1 MADSALI
8 QSRKPDGGSRGSF
21 TTLFDRAVVVVVL
34 LGFWKIA
41 SLQVGPEWVSSPEL
55 VVLEIWNWV
64 VSGSLYR
71 HAIFTLQAAL
81 LGFLI
86 GGIPGALLPFMIR
99 RMPLVVAVIEPFML
113 GGYAI
118 PKLALT
124 PLLVIWFGIG
134 LWSKVALVASV
145 SFFLLFFNALAGI
158 RSIQP
163 QLVRMAEI
171 VGADNQQVSRLIVF
185 PATVAFIFTGIRVS
199 LPLSIGG
206 AAIAE
211 MISSNR
217 GLGYLIQLS
226 ATNFDATG
234 SFAGIVVLGTVVA
247 LTNLIVDFAE
257 RKLLAWKPK
266 ADDALREG
274 LPS

>member
-1 MADSALI
+1 MSDGMLV
-8 QSRKPDGGSRGSF
+8 QSRKSDGRARGSF
-21 TTLFDRAVVVVVL
+21 TTLFDRAVVVILL
-34 LGFWKIA
+34 LGLWKAA

-55 VVLEIWNWV
+55 VALEIWHWII
-64 VSGSLYR
+64 SGSLYR
-71 HAIFTLQAAL
+71 HAIFTLQSAI

-86 GGIPGALLPFMIR
+86 GGVPGAVLPFLIR
-99 RMPLVVAVIEPFML
+99 RMPFVVAVIEPFML

-124 PLLVIWFGIG
+124 PVLVIWFGIG

-145 SFFLLFFNALAGI
+145 SFFLLFFNAMAGI

-171 VGADNQQVSRLIVF
+171 AGADNQQVSRLIVF
-185 PATVAFIFTGIRVS
+185 PATIAFIFTGIRVS

-234 SFAGIVVLGTVVA
+234 SFAGIVVLGAVVA

>member
-1 MADSALI
+1 MADGALI
-8 QSRKPDGGSRGSF
+8 QARKPDGASRGSF
-21 TTLFDRAVVVVVL
+21 TTLFDRAVVVLVL
-34 LGFWKIA
+34 LGLWKVA
-41 SLQVGPEWVSSPEL
+41 SIQVGPEWVSSPEL
-55 VVLEIWNWV
+55 VALEIWNWV
-64 VSGSLYR
+64 SSGSLYR

-86 GGIPGALLPFMIR
+86 GGIPGALLPFLIR

-124 PLLVIWFGIG
+124 PVLVIWFGIG

-234 SFAGIVVLGTVVA
+234 SFAGIVVLGAVVA

-266 ADDALREG
+266 ADDVLRES

>member
-1 MADSALI
+1 MSEGVLSQHGKADGA
-8 QSRKPDGGSRGSF
+8 RRGSF

-34 LGFWKIA
+34 LGLWKAA

-55 VVLEIWNWV
+55 VALEIWNWIA
-64 VSGSLYR
+64 SGSLYR

-86 GGIPGALLPFMIR
+86 GGVPGAILPFLIR
-99 RMPLVVAVIEPFML
+99 RMPFVVAVIEPFML
-113 GGYAI
+113 AGYAI

-124 PLLVIWFGIG
+124 PVLVIWFGIG

-145 SFFLLFFNALAGI
+145 SFFLLFFNAMAGI

-171 VGADNQQVSRLIVF
+171 AGADHQQVSRLIVF
-185 PATVAFIFTGIRVS
+185 PATIAFIFTGIRVS

-266 ADDALREG
+266 SDEALREG

>member
-1 MADSALI
+1 MSDGVLS
-8 QSRKPDGGSRGSF
+8 QGRKPDGESRGSF
-21 TTLFDRAVVVVVL
+21 TTLFDRAIVVILL
-34 LGFWKIA
+34 LGIWKVG

-55 VVLEIWNWV
+55 VALEIWNWF

-71 HAIFTLQAAL
+71 HAIFTLQAAI

-86 GGIPGALLPFMIR
+86 GGIPGAVLPFLIR
-99 RMPLVVAVIEPFML
+99 RMPFVVAVIEPFML

-124 PLLVIWFGIG
+124 PVLVIWFGIG

-145 SFFLLFFNALAGI
+145 SFFLLFFNAMAGI

-185 PATVAFIFTGIRVS
+185 PATIAFIFTGIRVS

-257 RKLLAWKPK
+257 QRLLAWKPK

>member
-1 MADSALI
+1 MSDGVLI
-8 QSRKPDGGSRGSF
+8 QSGKSDGTVRGSF
-21 TTLFDRAVVVVVL
+21 TTLFDRAAVVILL
-34 LGFWKIA
+34 LGLWKVA

-55 VVLEIWNWV
+55 VALEIWNWI

-71 HAIFTLQAAL
+71 HATFTLQAAI

-86 GGIPGALLPFMIR
+86 GGVPGAVLPFLIR
-99 RMPLVVAVIEPFML
+99 RMPFVVAVIEPFML
-113 GGYAI
+113 AGYAI

-124 PLLVIWFGIG
+124 PVLVIWFGIG

-145 SFFLLFFNALAGI
+145 SFFLLFFNAMAGI

-185 PATVAFIFTGIRVS
+185 PATIAFIFTGIRVS

-247 LTNLIVDFAE
+247 LTNLIVDLAE
-257 RKLLAWKPK
+257 RRLLAWKPK

>member
-1 MADSALI
+1 MSDGVLT
-8 QSRKPDGGSRGSF
+8 QSRKSDGMARGSF
-21 TTLFDRAVVVVVL
+21 TTLFDRAVVVVLL
-34 LGFWKIA
+34 LGLWKAA
-41 SLQVGPEWVSSPEL
+41 SLQVGPEWVSSPEM
-55 VVLEIWNWV
+55 VALEIWNWI

-71 HAIFTLQAAL
+71 HAIFTLQAAI

-86 GGIPGALLPFMIR
+86 GGVPGAVLPFLIR
-99 RMPLVVAVIEPFML
+99 RIPFVVAVIEPFML
-113 GGYAI
+113 AGYAI

-145 SFFLLFFNALAGI
+145 SFFLLFFNAMAGI

-163 QLVRMAEI
+163 RLVRMAEI
-171 VGADNQQVSRLIVF
+171 VGANNQQVSRLIVF
-185 PATVAFIFTGIRVS
+185 PATIAFIFTGIRVS

-257 RKLLAWKPK
+257 SKLLAWKPK
-266 ADDALREG
+266 ADDVLREG

>member
-1 MADSALI
+1 MSEGVLSQRGKPESA
-8 QSRKPDGGSRGSF
+8 RRGSF
-21 TTLFDRAVVVVVL
+21 TTLFDRTVVVVVL
-34 LGFWKIA
+34 LGLWKAA
-41 SLQVGPEWVSSPEL
+41 SLQIGPEWVSSPEL
-55 VVLEIWNWV
+55 VALEIWTWI

-86 GGIPGALLPFMIR
+86 GGVPGAILPFLIR
-99 RMPLVVAVIEPFML
+99 RLPFVVAVIEPFML
-113 GGYAI
+113 AGYAI

-124 PLLVIWFGIG
+124 PVLVIWFGIG

-145 SFFLLFFNALAGI
+145 SFFLLFFNAMAGI

-171 VGADNQQVSRLIVF
+171 AGADNQQVSRLIVF
-185 PATVAFIFTGIRVS
+185 PATIAFIFTGIRVS

>member
-1 MADSALI
+1 MSEGVLSQHGRPEGRA
-8 QSRKPDGGSRGSF
+8 RGSF
-21 TTLFDRAVVVVVL
+21 ATLFDRAVVVVVL
-34 LGFWKIA
+34 LGLWKVA
-41 SLQVGPEWVSSPEL
+41 SIQVGPEWVSSPEL
-55 VVLEIWNWV
+55 VALEIWNWI

-71 HAIFTLQAAL
+71 HAIFTLQAAI

-86 GGIPGALLPFMIR
+86 GGVPGAVLPFLIR
-99 RMPLVVAVIEPFML
+99 RMPFVVAVIEPFML

-124 PLLVIWFGIG
+124 PVLVIWFGIG

-145 SFFLLFFNALAGI
+145 SFFLLFFNAMAGI

-171 VGADNQQVSRLIVF
+171 VGANNQQVSRLIVF
-185 PATVAFIFTGIRVS
+185 PATIAYIFTGIRVS

-234 SFAGIVVLGTVVA
+234 SFAGIVVLGTIVA

-257 RKLLAWKPK
+257 RRLLAWKPK
-266 ADDALREG
+266 ANDQLREG